1 MKKAKRAAIAG
12 AALILSAVLL
22 IAFTAFF
29 SVFDFNRK
37 IDDFVNTLPGN
48 ESDAPLPDEPE
59 TTLPGD
65 SDIVDAPDNP
75 SVTPEPG
82 AAEAANATVTSFNSW
97 TRVDSTEPEFR
108 ILILLC
114 SKEQFQ
120 SNSA

>member
-37 IDDFVNTLPGN
+37 VDDFVNTLPGN

-65 SDIVDAPDNP
+65 SDIPDAPDNP

-82 AAEAANATVTSFNSW
+82 AEQMVS
-97 TRVDSTEPEFR
+97 R
-108 ILILLC
+108 
-114 SKEQFQ
+114 KEQTAAGQ
-120 SNSA
+120 YVLSLNSGFGGLNAAVLLEAQP